1 MGCADQPRFG
11 PIKEV
16 ALLVIHFHGHV
27 SATVQVGMHLVLKS
41 NGKCSASLSAI
52 NHIKD
57 HCLAAIFKRFRP
69 TQMVLNLMGHKLTSL
84 PLPG

>member
-1 MGCADQPRFG
+1 
-11 PIKEV
+11 
-16 ALLVIHFHGHV
+16 
-27 SATVQVGMHLVLKS
+27 MHLVLKS

-57 HCLAAIFKRFRP
+57 HRLAAIFKRFRP